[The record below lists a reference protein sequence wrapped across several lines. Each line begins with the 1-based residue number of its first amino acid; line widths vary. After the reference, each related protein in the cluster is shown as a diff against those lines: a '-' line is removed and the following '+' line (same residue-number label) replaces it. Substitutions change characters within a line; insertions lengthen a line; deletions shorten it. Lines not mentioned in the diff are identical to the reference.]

1 MEEIINFLLI
11 IAVYI
16 LIYYYIRKYKNIK
29 KIKKNKEIKNKKI
42 KNNYEINDNNKD
54 IKVNDET
61 KDIKVNDETKDNI
74 INNKDIKVNDE
85 TKDNIINDKE
95 NIINNETKDIKV
107 NDETKDNI
115 INETKNI
122 IINNETKDIIINE
135 TKDIIINNEII
146 DNDNNEILN
155 KYCNIDKINYEEYI
169 KPQKIDYDYNIED
182 LEIQFMNE
190 QKNGVHFTTL
200 CPNRWIQSFDPDG
213 NPIYNSRENVTGV
226 LESFIEPKARFSYEF
241 NKENTLKMS
250 GIIDPDDF
258 IDGRGKTIKE
268 IYDNSFVDFKK
279 LTPKK
284 TIIDNVSEEKSNSIQ
299 AASDLYYLPPD
310 NWIYENEKQE
320 NGGKSIE
327 GIYASDPSVTGLEAV
342 FL

>member
-29 KIKKNKEIKNKKI
+29 KIKKIKKNKEINDI
-42 KNNYEINDNNKD
+42 KFNDNNKD

-61 KDIKVNDETKDNI
+61 KDIIINNETKEIKVNDKENI
-74 INNKDIKVNDE
+74 INNKENIINNEIKDIKFNE
-85 TKDNIINDKE
+85 TKDIIINDKE
-95 NIINNETKDIKV
+95 NIINNEI
-107 NDETKDNI
+107 KDN
-115 INETKNI
+115 
-122 IINNETKDIIINE
+122 NN
-135 TKDIIINNEII
+135 
-146 DNDNNEILN
+146 NDILN

-169 KPQKIDYDYNIED
+169 KPQKIYYDYNIED

-190 QKNGVHFTTL
+190 QKNGVHFTSL

-327 GIYASDPSVTGLEAV
+327 GIYASDPSVDGLEAV

>member
-29 KIKKNKEIKNKKI
+29 KIKKIKKNKEINDI
-42 KNNYEINDNNKD
+42 KFNDNNKD

-61 KDIKVNDETKDNI
+61 
-74 INNKDIKVNDE
+74 
-85 TKDNIINDKE
+85 KE

-107 NDETKDNI
+107 NETKDII
-115 INETKNI
+115 INEKEI
-122 IINNETKDIIINE
+122 IINNETKDIIINDKENIINNEIKDIKFNE
-135 TKDIIINNEII
+135 TKDIIINDKENIINNEIK
-146 DNDNNEILN
+146 DNNNNDILN

-190 QKNGVHFTTL
+190 QKNGVHFTSL

-284 TIIDNVSEEKSNSIQ
+284 TIIDNVSEENSNSIQ

-327 GIYASDPSVTGLEAV
+327 GIYASDPSVDGLEAV

>member
-1 MEEIINFLLI
+1 
-11 IAVYI
+11 
-16 LIYYYIRKYKNIK
+16 
-29 KIKKNKEIKNKKI
+29 
-42 KNNYEINDNNKD
+42 
-54 IKVNDET
+54 
-61 KDIKVNDETKDNI
+61 
-74 INNKDIKVNDE
+74 
-85 TKDNIINDKE
+85 
-95 NIINNETKDIKV
+95 
-107 NDETKDNI
+107 
-115 INETKNI
+115 
-122 IINNETKDIIINE
+122 
-135 TKDIIINNEII
+135 
-146 DNDNNEILN
+146 
-155 KYCNIDKINYEEYI
+155 
-169 KPQKIDYDYNIED
+169 
-182 LEIQFMNE
+182 MNE
-190 QKNGVHFTTL
+190 QKNGVHFTSL

-299 AASDLYYLPPD
+299 AASDLYYLPAD

-327 GIYASDPSVTGLEAV
+327 GIYASDPSVVGLEAV

>member
-29 KIKKNKEIKNKKI
+29 KIKKIKKNKEIN
-42 KNNYEINDNNKD
+42 D

-61 KDIKVNDETKDNI
+61 KDIKVNDETKDIIINNETKEIKVNDKENI
-74 INNKDIKVNDE
+74 INNKENIINNEIKDIKFNE
-85 TKDNIINDKE
+85 TKDIIINDKE
-95 NIINNETKDIKV
+95 NIINNEI
-107 NDETKDNI
+107 KDN
-115 INETKNI
+115 
-122 IINNETKDIIINE
+122 NN
-135 TKDIIINNEII
+135 
-146 DNDNNEILN
+146 NDILN

-190 QKNGVHFTTL
+190 QKNGVHFTSL

-284 TIIDNVSEEKSNSIQ
+284 TIIDNVSEENSNSIQ

-327 GIYASDPSVTGLEAV
+327 GIYASDPSVVGLEAV

>member
-29 KIKKNKEIKNKKI
+29 KIKKIKKNKEINDI
-42 KNNYEINDNNKD
+42 KFNDNNKD

-61 KDIKVNDETKDNI
+61 
-74 INNKDIKVNDE
+74 
-85 TKDNIINDKE
+85 KE

-107 NDETKDNI
+107 NETKDII
-115 INETKNI
+115 INEKEI
-122 IINNETKDIIINE
+122 IINNETKDIIINDKENIINNEIKDIKFNE
-135 TKDIIINNEII
+135 TKDIIINDKENIINNEIK
-146 DNDNNEILN
+146 DNNNNDILN

-190 QKNGVHFTTL
+190 QKNGVHFTSL
-200 CPNRWIQSFDPDG
+200 CPNRWIQSFDHDG

-284 TIIDNVSEEKSNSIQ
+284 TIIDNVSEENSNSIQ

-327 GIYASDPSVTGLEAV
+327 GIYASDPSVDGLEAV

>member
-29 KIKKNKEIKNKKI
+29 NIKKNK
-42 KNNYEINDNNKD
+42 
-54 IKVNDET
+54 
-61 KDIKVNDETKDNI
+61 NI
-74 INNKDIKVNDE
+74 INIKKCNKENKTNDDVKSTDLIKEIKINDEPKNNDNKNKDND
-85 TKDNIINDKE
+85 T
-95 NIINNETKDIKV
+95 
-107 NDETKDNI
+107 
-115 INETKNI
+115 
-122 IINNETKDIIINE
+122 
-135 TKDIIINNEII
+135 
-146 DNDNNEILN
+146 NEILN
-155 KYCNIDKINYEEYI
+155 KYWNIDKINYEEYI
-169 KPQKIDYDYNIED
+169 KPKKIDYDYNIED

-226 LESFIEPKARFSYEF
+226 LETFIEPKVRFNYEF
-241 NKENTLKMS
+241 NKEKTLIMS

-258 IDGRGKTIKE
+258 IDGRGKAIKE

-284 TIIDNVSEEKSNSIQ
+284 TIIDNVTEEKSNSIQ

-327 GIYASDPSVTGLEAV
+327 GIYASDPSVDGLEAV

>member
-1 MEEIINFLLI
+1 MDEVVWGKCLNN
-11 IAVYI
+11 YI
-16 LIYYYIRKYKNIK
+16 L
-29 KIKKNKEIKNKKI
+29 
-42 KNNYEINDNNKD
+42 DL
-54 IKVNDET
+54 
-61 KDIKVNDETKDNI
+61 
-74 INNKDIKVNDE
+74 
-85 TKDNIINDKE
+85 DKE
-95 NIINNETKDIKV
+95 NIINNEI
-107 NDETKDNI
+107 KDN
-115 INETKNI
+115 
-122 IINNETKDIIINE
+122 NN
-135 TKDIIINNEII
+135 
-146 DNDNNEILN
+146 NDILN

-169 KPQKIDYDYNIED
+169 KPQKIYYDYNIED

-190 QKNGVHFTTL
+190 QKNGVHFTSL

-327 GIYASDPSVTGLEAV
+327 GIYASDPSVDGLEAV